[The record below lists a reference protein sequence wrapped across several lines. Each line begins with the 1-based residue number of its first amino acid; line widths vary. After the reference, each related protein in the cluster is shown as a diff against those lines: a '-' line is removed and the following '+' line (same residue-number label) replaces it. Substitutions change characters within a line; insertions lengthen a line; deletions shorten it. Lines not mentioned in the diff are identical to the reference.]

1 MDAITKLLGS
11 IVVTAIIM
19 ALPILFICCIFYHW
33 PPLSFIILLIAN
45 VFEFVMILGKV
56 IGENNDKNN

>member
-19 ALPILFICCIFYHW
+19 ALPILFVCCIFYNW
-33 PPLSFIILLIAN
+33 PPLPFIILLIAN
-45 VFEFVMILGKV
+45 LFEFAMILGKV